1 MSIDVA
7 LKIAVTD
14 DDPVPSGEKT
24 PIYAALKQ
32 AEVDPLWPQD
42 DGTYDIR
49 GLLEQFFYE
58 NRVLAEINK
67 PDLGHIL
74 IPEYG
79 RGSIDDLKLN
89 GGTWSS
95 SAEIDDQT
103 HAAIGSV
110 EKELFDS
117 PQWLVFQRSFDSLGL
132 YEVIRS
138 VQEDKDGP
146 AWISKISIDEVL
158 KSIKGDSWESS
169 LIDYL
174 TAYKDLIT
182 FADQS
187 CSQFTRFVA
196 RFPFSASIWNLE
208 VQARFVGLLL
218 SPFHPVRLAWLT
230 SVLNTFRM
238 STLPRSVNELLMSV
252 VSGWQF
258 PVSSITPMGG
268 GTTMA
273 QPIDDGEGALFV
285 GWSLLVPVSNEAPHV
300 VTVPQSSLGE
310 RLPATSSSG
319 LTSSAAEE
327 AVEKFFGLNPFV
339 STVVVDLAATRPVS
353 RLESVD
359 SGIIRALRDW
369 RKRRKAVGLSDGGIR
384 VFDSVNRIGST
395 PQQAATLGGF
405 EGGTG
410 GAFSWTRYAQPAGVQ
425 TAQLQPNIRIV
436 EDSGMSYITL
446 DRGQALGAVSPSFLR
461 RFDVAEWDARV
472 RAVRLSPGI
481 ALSDSGRPSLEQSFL
496 AALQMSESRSVNL
509 DSDGDRFEVRAVP
522 NGPLLARAD
531 WMIAG
536 DAGIP
541 PAALSEM
548 LRAGTAAGGQM
559 ALWEWNAPMFGAVHK
574 RIATQVG
581 QRPYVVV
588 AETNP
593 LFLERLRNLVQL
605 LLPSASALQVDE
617 IVNRMLRR
625 LGSRGIGVS
634 ALYADNTLGSP
645 QTGAIGFWLT
655 YELLD
660 VIQQDE
666 WVVLQIPLD
675 KVRTLF
681 DKVGKARRESESGQR
696 ADIAL
701 LAVAPG
707 RLRLLAVEVKCTGI
721 KSPHND
727 FADPLTASPD
737 SMLGRGMNQAEVER
751 ERFEGFVAK
760 IIGTSANHGRANA
773 ALLRTALLSLIDI
786 GIRLSSGPS
795 TDVDIRQRL
804 AGCLAEMSDL
814 TTALDVKVLEPIVL
828 SFEHHKSERK
838 VQYQQTLGAKKISV
852 FQADPATLATELQST
867 PGQVVQDFK
876 VMIANL
882 LNSDVGVPPTVP
894 PPQPEPPTP
903 PVLEPLPQPAPV
915 VSPNTPAYAAEGSAM
930 PSISPQTLSNREIE
944 SEDNA
949 PMQASS
955 EIAISAQLS
964 SEALQSET
972 SNTDAVL
979 PTPHV
984 AAAGAP
990 GATVLSGEDRGI
1002 VFQVGQDLASHSPLE
1017 YWPSNTAMTNMNVG
1031 VFGDPGTGKTQ
1042 LCLALLYQLH
1052 QGSLAAQGHGLTGLV
1067 LDPKN
1072 DYGRPEKRIFQE
1084 AIAARVI
1091 EPLHI
1096 PIDVI
1101 GLRPEMTPVERR
1113 QRIQSFVDLLSTVM
1127 GRGVGQVQRQLLF
1140 EAVDALVQ
1148 RHNRAPTMVEMRD
1161 AYRNARNNRADV
1173 VSSLLGDFVNNE
1185 VFVSDPSKFVTMSE
1199 LISKELVIVNLRPLQ
1214 ARPDLL
1220 KQVMAILVNQ
1230 YFDSMLRMPIPGF
1243 RRGMDG
1249 IDLRQLKSVLLI
1261 DEAHLVMRLRFQ
1273 QLEDILLQGRESG
1286 ISVILSSQFPD
1297 HFTHADMNYAMSLR
1311 TWFMHRVPALSP
1323 AALRRLGIA
1332 NNVDTISARILG
1344 LGRFESFYSSG
1355 LGQPSFIRETPF
1367 HELVPDGN

>member
-1 MSIDVA
+1 VVSIDVA
-7 LKIAVTD
+7 LKIAVVD
-14 DDPVPSGEKT
+14 NEPVSLGEKT
-24 PIYAALKQ
+24 PIHAALKQ
-32 AEVDPLWPQD
+32 REVDPLWPKV
-42 DGTYDIR
+42 DGSYDIR

-58 NRVLAEINK
+58 KRVLADFNNS
-67 PDLGHIL
+67 DLGHIL
-74 IPEYG
+74 LPECG
-79 RGSIDDLKLN
+79 RGSIHDLQLN
-89 GGTWSS
+89 GGTWLS
-95 SAEIDDQT
+95 SAEIDGQT

-110 EKELFDS
+110 EQELFAS
-117 PQWLVFQRSFDSLGL
+117 PQWLVFQKSFDSLGL
-132 YEVIRS
+132 YEIIRS
-138 VQEDKDGP
+138 TQEVKNGQP
-146 AWISKISIDEVL
+146 WISKIAIDEVL

-169 LIDYL
+169 FIDYL
-174 TAYKDLIT
+174 TAYRELIL

-230 SVLNTFRM
+230 SALDTLRM

-258 PVSSITPMGG
+258 PTSSITPMGG

-273 QPIDDGEGALFV
+273 QPIDDGEDALFV

-300 VTVPQSSLGE
+300 VAVPQSALCE
-310 RLPATSSSG
+310 QLPATSSSG
-319 LTSSAAEE
+319 LTASAAEE

-339 STVVVDLAATRPVS
+339 STVVADLAATRPVS
-353 RLESVD
+353 RLASVD
-359 SGIIRALRDW
+359 NGMIRALREW
-369 RKRRKAVGLSDGGIR
+369 RKRRKMVGLSDGGIR
-384 VFDSVNRIGST
+384 VLDSVNRIGST
-395 PQQAATLGGF
+395 PPEAATLGSY
-405 EGGTG
+405 EGNTG
-410 GAFSWTRYAQPAGVQ
+410 GAFSWTRYEHPQGVQ
-425 TAQLQPNIRIV
+425 SDQIQPNIRIV

-446 DRGQALGAVSPSFLR
+446 DRGPALGAVSPNFLR

-481 ALSDSGRPSLEQSFL
+481 VLSDSVSPGLEQSFL
-496 AALQMSESRSVNL
+496 AALQTSESRTVNFG
-509 DSDGDRFEVRAVP
+509 SDGDRFEVRAVP

-548 LRAGTAAGGQM
+548 LRSATAVAGQM
-559 ALWEWNAPMFGAVHK
+559 TLWEWNAPMFGAVHK

-593 LFLERLRNLVQL
+593 LFLERLRNLVRL
-605 LLPSASALQVDE
+605 LLPSASEVQVEE
-617 IVNRMLRR
+617 IVDRTLRR

-645 QTGAIGFWLT
+645 QTGAIGFWLA

-660 VIQQDE
+660 VIQHDE

-681 DKVGKARRESESGQR
+681 DRVGKAGREPRGGQR

-701 LAVAPG
+701 VAVAPG

-737 SMLGRGMNQAEVER
+737 SMLGRGLSQAEVER
-751 ERFEGFVAK
+751 ERFEGFIAK
-760 IIGTSANHGRANA
+760 VMGTSANHGRANA
-773 ALLRTALLSLIDI
+773 ALLRTALLSLVDI
-786 GIRLSSGPS
+786 GIRLSSGS
-795 TDVDIRQRL
+795 ATDADIRHRL
-804 AGCLAEMSDL
+804 AKRLTEMSDL
-814 TTALDVKVLEPIVL
+814 STALDVKVLDPIVL
-828 SFEHHKSERK
+828 SFERHNSEKK

-852 FQADPATLATELQST
+852 FQADPAALATELQSN
-867 PGQVVQDFK
+867 PGQIIQDFK

-882 LNSDVGVPPTVP
+882 LNGDIGVPPTAHLPLAP
-894 PPQPEPPTP
+894 PSSTISPATPVSAADVSREPS
-903 PVLEPLPQPAPV
+903 
-915 VSPNTPAYAAEGSAM
+915 VSPKPFPT
-930 PSISPQTLSNREIE
+930 REIE
-944 SEDNA
+944 LEDSS
-949 PMQASS
+949 PMYATGG
-955 EIAISAQLS
+955 IANSAQS
-964 SEALQSET
+964 GSDALQS
-972 SNTDAVL
+972 DARNADPMS
-979 PTPHV
+979 PTPRV
-984 AAAGAP
+984 SDTRDP
-990 GATVLSGEDRGI
+990 RATNFSGEDRGI
-1002 VFQVGQDLASHSPLE
+1002 VFQVGQDLDSHSKSE

-1052 QGSLAAQGHGLTGLV
+1052 QGSLLAQGHGLTGLV

-1072 DYGRPEKRIFQE
+1072 DYGRPEKRDFQD
-1084 AIAARVI
+1084 AVAARVI

-1096 PIDVI
+1096 PIDVV
-1101 GLRPEMTPVERR
+1101 GLRLEMTPVERR

-1148 RHNRAPTMVEMRD
+1148 RHNRAPTLVEMRD
-1161 AYRNARNNRADV
+1161 AYRNAKNNKADV

-1185 VFVSDPSKFVTMSE
+1185 VFVSDPSKFVPLSD
-1199 LISKELVIVNLRPLQ
+1199 LISKELVIVNLKPLQ

-1220 KQVMAILVNQ
+1220 KQVMAILVSQ
-1230 YFDSMLRMPIPGF
+1230 YFDAMLRMPIPDF
-1243 RRGMDG
+1243 RRGVDG
-1249 IDLRQLKSVLLI
+1249 VDLRQLKSVLLI

-1286 ISVILSSQFPD
+1286 ISVILSSQFPT
-1297 HFTHADMNYAMSLR
+1297 HFMHADMNYAMSLR
-1311 TWFMHRVPALSP
+1311 TWFMHRVPTLSP
-1323 AALRRLGIA
+1323 TDLRRLGIP
-1332 NNVDTISARILG
+1332 NDVDAISARILG
-1344 LGRFESFYSSG
+1344 LGKHESFYSCG
-1355 LGQPSFIRETPF
+1355 LGEPGFIRETPF
-1367 HELVPDGN
+1367 HELASDGF